1 MPFGWSES
9 LELGIEEIDEQHR
22 ELFRRGER
30 LYHAMRHGQ
39 PAGAELTLA
48 SFRDFVL
55 SHFEFEERWMEGA
68 GFPALAPHREAH
80 HDFADRLH
88 RVTGEYRRHGP
99 TVEMADLLHQ
109 WLEAWLREHIGGE
122 DRDLGRWAQAHG
134 AAPGLRSPAPPG

>member
-1 MPFGWSES
+1 MPFVWTDS
-9 LELGIEEIDEQHR
+9 LELGIEEIDGQHR

-55 SHFEFEERWMEGA
+55 SHFEFEERWMERA
-68 GFPALAPHREAH
+68 GFPDLGPHREAH
-80 HDFADRLH
+80 RDFADRLH

-99 TVEMADLLHQ
+99 TEELAETLHR

-122 DRDLGRWAQAHG
+122 DRALGRWALAHDASPALRG
-134 AAPGLRSPAPPG
+134 AAHPG